1 MCGVVPDGRG
11 VVQGAPVDGKFLEI
25 ISRFSRSRDFD
36 FPERTAATPGSMK
49 CGRLFQ
55 GFVGLRA
62 SGALDHLIN

>member
-25 ISRFSRSRDFD
+25 ISRFSRSRDYD
-36 FPERTAATPGSMK
+36 FLERSAATPGCRGMR
-49 CGRLFQ
+49 RLFHR
-55 GFVGLRA
+55 FVGLRV